1 MNETEKENEVKTLE
15 QLFVQDHLEMRQE
28 LAQKKAENESLKG
41 ALSKTMREL
50 RYLKELIKTH
60 TDPVKVK
67 DGKLDQ
73 CSICSYFY
81 FYSTDEGKNKEI
93 SDYLL
98 GFLDTFEEK
107 DDEEKEE
114 K

>member
-1 MNETEKENEVKTLE
+1 MDEKENEVKTLE
-15 QLFVQDHLEMRQE
+15 QLFIQDHLEMRQE

-41 ALSKTMREL
+41 ALSKTMKEL

-67 DGKLDQ
+67 DGKLSQ
-73 CSICSYFY
+73 CSIGTYFY
-81 FYSTDEGKNKEI
+81 FYNLERDKDKEI

-98 GFLDTFEEK
+98 GFLDTFEEE